1 MMKVSKPICGAR
13 SSATMWAA
21 AASST
26 VSRRNRNSL
35 ALVLAPDWMISCAMS
50 SSSGKKRAVRRMTIG
65 RPRGVVH
72 HAAEMLGRELA
83 DAVDVARLER
93 RHLLV
98 DPEGALDAA
107 LVRLADLLRDHQRGG
122 RGEDEAVDR
131 RARRRRLLQQVQ
143 RALHVGGDELRGCRG
158 SRRAACAARRAWT
171 MPWMRRSRIAL
182 RTSVAVGDRADDVGG
197 RPGTGSRPITVWPA
211 RFSRGTRVCPSQPDE
226 PVTRMFITGPLVP
239 GLPAGGPPA
248 RRRRS
253 RRSGSRT
260 GGAS

>member
-1 MMKVSKPICGAR
+1 M
-13 SSATMWAA
+13 
-21 AASST
+21 
-26 VSRRNRNSL
+26 

-50 SSSGKKRAVRRMTIG
+50 SSSGKKRAVRRMMIG

-98 DPEGALDAA
+98 DPERPVDAA
-107 LVRLADLLRDHQRGG
+107 LVRLADLLGDHQRGG

-131 RARRRRLLQQVQ
+131 RARRRRLLQQVE
-143 RALHVGGDELRGCRG
+143 RALDVGRDELRGVVRRDMRLVQRAGMDDAPGCDGRG
-158 SRRAACAARRAWT
+158 SILRT
-171 MPWMRRSRIAL
+171 RSRSATEPTMSVCRRRHRIEADHRVAGAL
-182 RTSVAVGDRADDVGG
+182 QPRHE
-197 RPGTGSRPITVWPA
+197 VW
-211 RFSRGTRVCPSQPDE
+211 PSQPDE
-226 PVTRMFITGPLVP
+226 PVTRMFIYSPACARA
-239 GLPAGGPPA
+239 LPAGGPPA